1 MKKSA
6 KLSLAIALMMG
17 VTAGSQIAGMNT
29 ASAEISDN
37 FKLEINGV
45 TGYVWNEDQLGGDF
59 VTGKSGTDGYW
70 NSYTRAVFTYYVDKD
85 TKLVARLHS
94 GYDSLSTDYA
104 NTNESGAYFDQ
115 SYLSFRDKKSNLN
128 YTFGKKGAYLGQGLI
143 HNSTGNIT
151 GAQVSLGNWYDPQC
165 LLFIYGNK
173 KDGSRFFAANYTK
186 DVVKNWQMSATY
198 INHDKAW
205 NSAYQYDANGNHVKW
220 NEQELHLLSVGS
232 KVKTPSV
239 TLQGEYVRNLSDKVR
254 NGVGHKSGA
263 YTNTWSDNTTSARTG
278 WYVEAFTGPTSD
290 MTSGLPLEKVGTE
303 VWSLKYQ
310 DIGANA
316 VDSHNTTFFDDAKG
330 WRLDYGKVI
339 RKGISADIAV
349 ARMKDKGGNDY
360 NDKNNGKWKTA
371 IVGEIAYKFK

>member
-1 MKKSA
+1 M
-6 KLSLAIALMMG
+6 
-17 VTAGSQIAGMNT
+17 
-29 ASAEISDN
+29 
-37 FKLEINGV
+37 
-45 TGYVWNEDQLGGDF
+45 
-59 VTGKSGTDGYW
+59 
-70 NSYTRAVFTYYVDKD
+70 
-85 TKLVARLHS
+85 
-94 GYDSLSTDYA
+94 
-104 NTNESGAYFDQ
+104 
-115 SYLSFRDKKSNLN
+115 
-128 YTFGKKGAYLGQGLI
+128 
-143 HNSTGNIT
+143 
-151 GAQVSLGNWYDPQC
+151 
-165 LLFIYGNK
+165 
-173 KDGSRFFAANYTK
+173 
-186 DVVKNWQMSATY
+186 
-198 INHDKAW
+198 
-205 NSAYQYDANGNHVKW
+205 
-220 NEQELHLLSVGS
+220 
-232 KVKTPSV
+232 
-239 TLQGEYVRNLSDKVR
+239 SDKVR